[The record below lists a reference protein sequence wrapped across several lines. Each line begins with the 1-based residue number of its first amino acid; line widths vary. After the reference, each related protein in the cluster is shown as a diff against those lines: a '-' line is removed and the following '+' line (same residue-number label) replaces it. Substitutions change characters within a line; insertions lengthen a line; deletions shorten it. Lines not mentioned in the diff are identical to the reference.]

1 MDLLA
6 PTNAIAN
13 AAWLGVKCEPLK
25 PEHPDNPIGRFVASG
40 FFQNGI
46 LLLILLAAA
55 LVGIETYPAMEARHG
70 KALHLLDAIVLW
82 LFVAEALLKMAQHG
96 KHWYRYFQDPWNIFD
111 FTIVVVCF
119 LPVDAQYAAVLRL
132 ARILRALRL
141 VSVVPQLQLIVGS
154 LIKSLPSMLYVSIL
168 LMLMFYVYA
177 VMGVFLWSD
186 NDPVHFRNLQ
196 TSMLSLFRVVT
207 LEDWTD
213 IMYIQMWG
221 SDQYPFSDED
231 RAAYEG
237 LFQSSASPIIGAIY
251 FVSFVL
257 VGTMVMLN
265 LFIGVIIQSM
275 EEAQD
280 EQAADDREK
289 HLAESGQITVAD
301 ELLLLEKELDT
312 LQRRVRLLKDRV

>member
-1 MDLLA
+1 M
-6 PTNAIAN
+6 T
-13 AAWLGVKCEPLK
+13 
-25 PEHPDNPIGRFVASG
+25 PEHPDNPIGRLVASKL
-40 FFQNGI
+40 FQNTI
-46 LLLILLAAA
+46 LLLILFAAV
-55 LVGIETYPAMEARHG
+55 LVGIETYPAMMDEHG
-70 KALHLLDAIVLW
+70 HLLHSLDKIVLW
-82 LFVAEALLKMAQHG
+82 LFVAEAVLKMAQHG
-96 KHWYRYFQDPWNIFD
+96 KYWYRYFKDPWNIFD

-119 LPVDAQYAAVLRL
+119 LPVNAQYAAVLRL

-177 VMGVFLWSD
+177 VMGVFLWSE

-221 SDQYPFSDED
+221 SDQYPFSPED
-231 RAAYEG
+231 RATYDG
-237 LFQSSASPIIGAIY
+237 QFNSKASPVIGAVY

-257 VGTMVMLN
+257 MGTMIMLN

-289 HLAESGQITVAD
+289 HLAETGEISVAD
-301 ELLLLEKELDT
+301 ELVLLEKELEG
-312 LQRRVRLLKDRV
+312 LQRRVRTLKDRA

>member
-1 MDLLA
+1 M
-6 PTNAIAN
+6 
-13 AAWLGVKCEPLK
+13 K
-25 PEHPDNPIGRFVASG
+25 PHHPDNPIGRLVASSL
-40 FFQNGI
+40 FQNTI

-55 LVGIETYPAMEARHG
+55 LVGIETYPAMVERYG
-70 KALHLLDAIVLW
+70 TVLHLLDKIVLW
-82 LFVAEALLKMAQHG
+82 LFVLEAALKMAQHG
-96 KHWYRYFQDPWNIFD
+96 RYWYRYFQDPWNVFD

-119 LPVDAQYAAVLRL
+119 LPVNAQYAAVMRL

-154 LIKSLPSMLYVSIL
+154 LIKSLPSMFYVSIL
-168 LMLMFYVYA
+168 LVLMFYVYA
-177 VMGVFLWSD
+177 VMGVFLWAD
-186 NDPVHFRNLQ
+186 NDPVHFRDLQ

-221 SDQYPFSDED
+221 SDRYPFSDQD
-231 RAAYEG
+231 RAAFAG
-237 LFQSSASPIIGAIY
+237 RFNSQSSPIIGAIF

-257 VGTMVMLN
+257 MGTMIMLN

-289 HLAESGQITVAD
+289 HMAATGHLTVAD
-301 ELLLLEKELDT
+301 ELVLLEKELEA
-312 LQRRVRLLKDRV
+312 LQRRVRTLKERA

>member
-1 MDLLA
+1 M
-6 PTNAIAN
+6 
-13 AAWLGVKCEPLK
+13 K

-40 FFQNGI
+40 LFQNTI

-55 LVGIETYPAMEARHG
+55 LVGIETYPAMEERYG
-70 KALHLLDAIVLW
+70 TILHLLDKIVLW
-82 LFVAEALLKMAQHG
+82 LFVVEAVLKMAQHG
-96 KHWYRYFQDPWNIFD
+96 RYWYRYFQDPWNIFD

-119 LPVDAQYAAVLRL
+119 LPVKTQYAAVLRL

-154 LIKSLPSMLYVSIL
+154 LIKSLPSMCYVSIL
-168 LMLMFYVYA
+168 LVLMFYVYA
-177 VMGVFLWSD
+177 VMGVFLWSG
-186 NDPVHFRNLQ
+186 NDPVHFRDLQ

-213 IMYIQMWG
+213 VMYIQMYG
-221 SDQYPFSDED
+221 SDWYPFSPGD
-231 RAAYEG
+231 REKYAG
-237 LFQSSASPIIGAIY
+237 LFNSQASPIIGAIY

-257 VGTMVMLN
+257 MGTMIMLN

-289 HLAESGQITVAD
+289 HMAATGHLTVAD
-301 ELLLLEKELDT
+301 ELLLLEKELES
-312 LQRRVRLLKDRV
+312 LQRRVRTLKDRA

>member
-1 MDLLA
+1 M
-6 PTNAIAN
+6 
-13 AAWLGVKCEPLK
+13 K
-25 PEHPDNPIGRFVASG
+25 PEHPDNPIGRIVASPW
-40 FFQNGI
+40 FQNGI
-46 LLLILLAAA
+46 LLLILFAAV
-55 LVGIETYPAMEARHG
+55 LVGLETYPAVMASHG
-70 KALHLLDAIVLW
+70 ELLHLFDKIVLW
-82 LFVAEALLKMAQHG
+82 LFVLEAVLKIAQHG
-96 KHWYRYFQDPWNIFD
+96 RHWHRYFQDPWNIFD

-119 LPVDAQYAAVLRL
+119 LPVNAQYAAVLRL

-154 LIKSLPSMLYVSIL
+154 LIKSLPSMMYVSIL
-168 LMLMFYVYA
+168 LGLMFYVYA
-177 VMGVFLWSD
+177 VMGVFLWGA
-186 NDPVHFRNLQ
+186 NDPVHFRDLQ

-221 SDQYPFSDED
+221 SDRYPFSEGD
-231 RAAYEG
+231 RAAYAG
-237 LFQSSASPIIGAIY
+237 QFNSVASPVVGAIY

-257 VGTMVMLN
+257 MGTMIMLN

-289 HLAESGQITVAD
+289 HMAESGEITVAD
-301 ELLLLEKELDT
+301 ELLLLEKELEA
-312 LQRRVRLLKDRV
+312 LQRRVRTLKDRA

>member
-1 MDLLA
+1 
-6 PTNAIAN
+6 
-13 AAWLGVKCEPLK
+13 VK
-25 PEHPDNPIGRFVASG
+25 PEHPNNPIGRFVASG

-46 LLLILLAAA
+46 LLLILIAAA
-55 LVGIETYPAMEARHG
+55 LVGIETYPAMIEQYGTMLHG
-70 KALHLLDAIVLW
+70 LDKIVLW
-82 LFVAEALLKMAQHG
+82 VFVLEAVLKMAQHG

-111 FTIVVVCF
+111 FLIVVVCF
-119 LPVDAQYAAVLRL
+119 LPINAQYAAVMRL

-154 LIKSLPSMLYVSIL
+154 LIKSLPSMMYVSIL
-168 LMLMFYVYA
+168 LGLMFYIYA
-177 VMGVFLWSD
+177 VMGVFLWSG
-186 NDPVHFRNLQ
+186 NDPVHFKDLQ

-221 SDQYPFSDED
+221 SDRYPFSPGD
-231 RAAYEG
+231 RATYAG
-237 LFQSSASPIIGAIY
+237 QFNSQASPVIGALY

-257 VGTMVMLN
+257 MGTMIMLN

-289 HLAESGQITVAD
+289 HMAETGEISVGD
-301 ELLLLEKELDT
+301 ELLLLEKELEAM
-312 LQRRVRLLKDRV
+312 QRRVRTLKDRA

>member
-1 MDLLA
+1 M
-6 PTNAIAN
+6 
-13 AAWLGVKCEPLK
+13 
-25 PEHPDNPIGRFVASG
+25 GRFVASG

-55 LVGIETYPAMEARHG
+55 LVGIETYPRMDEQYGTLLHG
-70 KALHLLDAIVLW
+70 MDKVVLW
-82 LFVAEALLKMAQHG
+82 LFVLEAVLKMAQHG
-96 KHWYRYFQDPWNIFD
+96 RHWHRYFKDPWNIFD

-119 LPVDAQYAAVLRL
+119 LPVNAQYAAVLRL

-154 LIKSLPSMLYVSIL
+154 LIKSLPSMMYVSIL

-177 VMGVFLWSD
+177 VMGVFLWSG
-186 NDPVHFRNLQ
+186 NDPVHFRDLQ

-221 SDQYPFSDED
+221 SDRYPFSVGD
-231 RAAYEG
+231 REAYAG
-237 LFQSSASPIIGAIY
+237 QFNSQASPIIGAIY

-257 VGTMVMLN
+257 MGTMIMLN

-280 EQAADDREK
+280 EQAADEREK
-289 HLAESGQITVAD
+289 HMAESGEITIAD
-301 ELLLLEKELDT
+301 ELLLLEKELDA
-312 LQRRVRLLKDRV
+312 LQRRVRTLKDRA